1 MEQER
6 EDRRRELKGLQ
17 RKLLVQRDERLSD
30 RRCKLFE
37 YLGVRAERNVL
48 HVGVRKILS
57 EPRVE
62 LSTSKRRVVVRDST
76 LSDNP
81 FSSLRVTC
89 FRTFIASFTVS
100 MVGVGKKIIV
110 KIRNGKGD
118 SAILGVDKEV
128 I

>member
-1 MEQER
+1 M
-6 EDRRRELKGLQ
+6 
-17 RKLLVQRDERLSD
+17 
-30 RRCKLFE
+30 
-37 YLGVRAERNVL
+37 
-48 HVGVRKILS
+48 
-57 EPRVE
+57 E
-62 LSTSKRRVVVRDST
+62 LSTSKRRVVVREST